1 MRVWRDWMIRFNHIR
16 RPFQER
22 PCDRW
27 SWWSWP
33 SNSRI
38 DAFKARCGP
47 LTTLVNAGLLSAPG
61 AIDPLTTTFEDWRRI
76 FATNVEG
83 VF

>member
-1 MRVWRDWMIRFNHIR
+1 VSPLWRLLDGFAE
-16 RPFQER
+16 FQER